1 MGRWSVA
8 RSVAL
13 SETTLTRGGGVR
25 GFGAK
30 FLFCVSNWP
39 KMWTKIGKAFP
50 CRNRYTVAARM
61 GRTKCGPYGPETST
75 YTGPGYG
82 QIGRLVS
89 DALMP

>member
-1 MGRWSVA
+1 
-8 RSVAL
+8 
-13 SETTLTRGGGVR
+13 
-25 GFGAK
+25 
-30 FLFCVSNWP
+30 
-39 KMWTKIGKAFP
+39 MWTKIGKAFP